1 MQITKKEFIEKLYE
15 IEEKENIK
23 TGRLVQK
30 VIRNEIIPVDVIKL
44 VNKYDN
50 KFLKIYDTYNI
61 IYQSRNR
68 NPLYRNLRNKYLK
81 IEEQAIAISSLVT
94 KILISCSKIKNLEER
109 QIFTQAMNVPK
120 LNEALTN
127 YCVNND
133 STLLSECASE
143 VSDLLHILYM
153 D

>member
-61 IYQSRNR
+61 IYQSRNK

-81 IEEQAIAISSLVT
+81 VEEKVIAISSLVT
-94 KILISCSKIKNLEER
+94 KILISCSKIKDLEER
-109 QIFTQAMNVPK
+109 KVFTQAMNVPK
-120 LNEALTN
+120 LNEAITN

-133 STLLSECASE
+133 ATLLNECANE

-153 D
+153 E

>member
-30 VIRNEIIPVDVIKL
+30 VIRNEIIPIDVIKL
-44 VNKYDN
+44 VNKYDT

-61 IYQSRNR
+61 IYQSRNK
-68 NPLYRNLRNKYLK
+68 NPLYRNLRNKHLK
-81 IEEQAIAISSLVT
+81 IDEKVIAISSLVT
-94 KILISCSKIKNLEER
+94 KILISCSKIKDEQER
-109 QIFTQAMNVPK
+109 EIFTQAMNISK
-120 LNEALTN
+120 LNDSITK
-127 YCVNND
+127 YCLENNP
-133 STLLSECASE
+133 TLLNECANE